1 MTPAPPAYPLL
12 GVLAVSFGL
21 VVALMVGLL
30 AAGRYPPNVGL
41 VISLSLLTLLALVGF
56 MSTGNDTLGA
66 IAAGGVGALA
76 AAVSGTWGRPTT
88 PPKERPDDEDRI

>member
-1 MTPAPPAYPLL
+1 
-12 GVLAVSFGL
+12 
-21 VVALMVGLL
+21 
-30 AAGRYPPNVGL
+30 
-41 VISLSLLTLLALVGF
+41 LLALVGF

-88 PPKERPDDEDRI
+88 PPKGRPDDDDRI